1 MKNFKTNI
9 KQKYNMSNYQ
19 VEQIVFVF
27 KSVGSELSKML
38 IMGILFQNEILL
50 FLISVNRYVPFKKF
64 FRRFP
69 FLFLLELP
77 TCFCIIYEQSCF
89 YFS

>member
-1 MKNFKTNI
+1 MSNYISDYMYDRRPRVKNFKTNI

-38 IMGILFQNEILL
+38 IMGILLKYKGKNDA
-50 FLISVNRYVPFKKF
+50 K
-64 FRRFP
+64 
-69 FLFLLELP
+69 
-77 TCFCIIYEQSCF
+77 
-89 YFS
+89 

>member
-38 IMGILFQNEILL
+38 IMGILFQNERDR
-50 FLISVNRYVPFKKF
+50 FKFCVNVKN
-64 FRRFP
+64 
-69 FLFLLELP
+69 
-77 TCFCIIYEQSCF
+77 
-89 YFS
+89 

>member
-1 MKNFKTNI
+1 MYDSRPRVKNFKTNI
-9 KQKYNMSNYQ
+9 KHKYNMSNYQ

-50 FLISVNRYVPFKKF
+50 FLFFINYICLFDYLFIS
-64 FRRFP
+64 
-69 FLFLLELP
+69 
-77 TCFCIIYEQSCF
+77 S
-89 YFS
+89 

>member
-50 FLISVNRYVPFKKF
+50 FLFQLNHICLFDYLFIS
-64 FRRFP
+64 
-69 FLFLLELP
+69 
-77 TCFCIIYEQSCF
+77 S
-89 YFS
+89 